1 MRLAT
6 FNLES
11 LGTRKTGAS
20 SLAERI
26 QILQPQ
32 LERVDADILC
42 LQEVDGQ
49 HTEDKPERELAALT
63 QLLAGTRY
71 KDYRLVSTIGRGG
84 EGVADVHNLVI
95 ASRLPIQHS
104 AEIRHDLVDA
114 PRYRLSTAEPAETEA
129 SEITWDRSILHATL
143 TLDDGRPLHVVNL
156 HLRAPRAA
164 PIPGRKEAASV
175 WNSVEGWA
183 EGFFVAAIKRLGQ
196 ALELRRLAD
205 RMFRED
211 PAALIAIAGDF
222 NAEDHE
228 VPLRIAVGSEDD
240 TGNGALAGFMLVP
253 VDRMIAQDRRYT
265 VTHHGRPL
273 MLDHILVSRTL
284 LGALRGV
291 EVHNEVLFDELTG
304 PGRIEHPPGSFHAP
318 LIAEFAL

>member
-11 LGTRKTGAS
+11 LGTNRPGAS
-20 SLAERI
+20 PLAERI
-26 QILQPQ
+26 EILKPQ
-32 LERVDADILC
+32 LERLDADIVC

-49 HTEDKPERELAALT
+49 HIPDSPERDLIALK

-71 KDYRLVSTIGRGG
+71 AAYELVSTIGRNAQ
-84 EGVADVHNLVI
+84 GVADVHNLVI
-95 ASRLPIQHS
+95 VSRYPIAHS

-114 PRYRLSTAEPAETEA
+114 PLYRMSTAAPAERKAT
-129 SEITWDRSILHATL
+129 EITWDRSILYATL
-143 TLDDGRPLHVVNL
+143 TLKDGRPLHVVNL

-175 WNSVEGWA
+175 WNSVDGWA
-183 EGFFVAAIKRLGQ
+183 EGFFVAAVKRLGQ

-205 RMFRED
+205 RIFGED
-211 PAALIAIAGDF
+211 PTALIAIAGDF

-291 EVHNEVLFDELTG
+291 EVHNEVLFDELIG
-304 PGRIEHPPGSFHAP
+304 PSRIERPPGSFHAP

>member
-11 LGTRKTGAS
+11 LGTRTGAS
-20 SLAERI
+20 ALADRI
-26 QILQPQ
+26 RILKPQ
-32 LERVDADILC
+32 LERLDADIVC

-49 HTEDKPERELAALT
+49 HIPDRPERALT
-63 QLLAGTRY
+63 ALKELLAGSRY
-71 KDYRLVSTIGRGG
+71 ESYELVSTIGRSGQ
-84 EGVADVHNLVI
+84 GVADVHNLII
-95 ASRLPIQHS
+95 ASRLPIRHFL
-104 AEIRHDLVDA
+104 EIRHDLVDA
-114 PRYRLSTAEPAETEA
+114 PRYRLATAEPAESEA
-129 SEITWDRSILHATL
+129 SDIVWDRPILYATV
-143 TLDDGRPLHVVNL
+143 TLEDGRPLHVVNL

-164 PIPGRKEAASV
+164 PIPGCKDSASV
-175 WNSVEGWA
+175 WNSVDGWA

-205 RMFRED
+205 RIFRED
-211 PAALIAIAGDF
+211 PAALIAVAGDF

-284 LGALRGV
+284 LGALRQV
-291 EVHNEVLFDELTG
+291 EVHNEVLFDELIGPSRITG
-304 PGRIEHPPGSFHAP
+304 APGSFHAP
-318 LIAEFAL
+318 LIAEFAF

>member
-11 LGTRKTGAS
+11 LGTQRGRAS

-26 QILQPQ
+26 RILTPQ
-32 LERVDADILC
+32 FERLDADVIC

-49 HTEDKPERELAALT
+49 HVPDRPERELTALR

-71 KDYRLVSTIGRGG
+71 KDYRLVSTIGRSG

-95 ASRLPIQHS
+95 LSRLPVRRA

-114 PRYRLSTAEPAETEA
+114 PLYRTGTAEPAEKKA
-129 SEITWDRSILHATL
+129 AEITWDRPILYATL

-164 PIPGRKEAASV
+164 PIPGRKDAASV

-205 RMFRED
+205 RIFADD

-228 VPLRIAVGSEDD
+228 VPLRIAVGAEDD

-253 VDRMIAQDRRYT
+253 ADRVIAHDRRYT

-284 LGALRGV
+284 LGALRQV
-291 EVHNEVLFDELTG
+291 EVHNEVLFDEMIG
-304 PGRIEHPPGSFHAP
+304 PSRISGPPDSFHAP

>member
-1 MRLAT
+1 T

-11 LGTRKTGAS
+11 LGSQRTGAS
-20 SLAERI
+20 ALAERI
-26 QILQPQ
+26 QILTPQ
-32 LERVDADILC
+32 FERLDADVIC

-49 HTEDKPERELAALT
+49 HVPDKDERELTALR
-63 QLLAGTRY
+63 QLLDGTRY
-71 KDYRLVSTIGRGG
+71 ASCEIVSTVGRTG

-95 ASRLPIQHS
+95 VSRFPIQRS

-114 PRYRLSTAEPAETEA
+114 PRYRLSTAEPAENEPA
-129 SEITWDRSILHATL
+129 EITWDRSILYATV

-164 PIPGRKEAASV
+164 PIPGRKDSASV
-175 WNSVEGWA
+175 WNSVDGWA

-205 RMFRED
+205 RIFRED
-211 PAALIAIAGDF
+211 SAALIAVAGDF

-240 TGNGALAGFMLVP
+240 TGNGALAGYMLVP

-291 EVHNEVLFDELTG
+291 EVHNEILFDELIG

>member
-1 MRLAT
+1 MRIAT

-11 LGTRKTGAS
+11 LGSQRTGAS
-20 SLAERI
+20 ALDERI
-26 QILQPQ
+26 QFLMPQ
-32 LERVDADILC
+32 FQRLNADVIC

-49 HTEDKPERELAALT
+49 HVPDKDERELTALK

-71 KDYRLVSTIGRGG
+71 AECELVSTVGRTG

-95 ASRLPIQHS
+95 VSRFPIKRF

-114 PRYRLSTAEPAETEA
+114 PRYRRGTAEPAENEA
-129 SEITWDRSILHATL
+129 TEITWDRSILHATVS
-143 TLDDGRPLHVVNL
+143 LDDGRPLHVINL

-164 PIPGRKEAASV
+164 PIPGRKDAASV
-175 WNSVEGWA
+175 WNSVDGWA

-196 ALELRRLAD
+196 SLELRRLAD
-205 RMFRED
+205 HIFADD
-211 PAALIAIAGDF
+211 PAALIVVAGDF

-265 VTHHGRPL
+265 VTHHGRPM
-273 MLDHILVSRTL
+273 MLDHILVSRAL

-291 EVHNEVLFDELTG
+291 EVHNEVLFDELIG
-304 PGRIEHPPGSFHAP
+304 PTRINQPPDSFHAP
-318 LIAEFAL
+318 VIAEFAL